1 MGKSKKHKK
10 NGGSSGKQAGV
21 ADPQSNNNDSDSSR
35 PPPRSSNRKRK
46 KRNHVYRLADDE
58 KLRASI
64 EADGTRTV
72 VDMAADGNCLFRS
85 LADQLF
91 GDHGDAHDGVR
102 DEICDYLAG
111 HEADFAFFLDL
122 DDETTAGDDASTY
135 DAYVEQMRQDGE
147 WGGHLELV
155 AAARL
160 YRRTVTIYSSSLASL
175 QIDHDATSQAVAGP
189 PLRVS
194 YHDNDHYNSIR
205 ETGRASP
212 PPLPIRTYIKEDKD
226 GAMAVAT
233 TSTEEGFEEAIVGE
247 FEPDSTEAVEVPAA
261 EEVPEAG
268 AAGPTTTK
276 KKQKKAKPGGLCPCG
291 SGEKYRKC
299 CKEKDKRAAHQ
310 ERVKVQKTLK
320 EETESTTGQAEV
332 AMDGDFRKLTI

>member
-1 MGKSKKHKK
+1 
-10 NGGSSGKQAGV
+10 
-21 ADPQSNNNDSDSSR
+21 
-35 PPPRSSNRKRK
+35 
-46 KRNHVYRLADDE
+46 
-58 KLRASI
+58 
-64 EADGTRTV
+64 

-111 HEADFAFFLDL
+111 HEAAFAFFLDL

-175 QIDHDATSQAVAGP
+175 NIDHGASQAAAGP
-189 PLRVS
+189 PLLVS

-212 PPLPIRTYIKEDKD
+212 PPLPIRTYIKEDND
-226 GAMAVAT
+226 GAMEVAT
-233 TSTEEGFEEAIVGE
+233 KLTTKEGIDEATAETDTER
-247 FEPDSTEAVEVPAA
+247 DSTEAVEVPAA